1 MIAKPAAIPPI
12 CGANTDSTPA
22 PSVTI
27 SSGHSRFSDRPR
39 GRELGQRVLVLG
51 AGQQVRDRVRRLA
64 CASPCAMPIS
74 VASTHQ
80 PKQT

>member
-12 CGANTDSTPA
+12 CGAKTDSTPA

-27 SSGHSRFSDRPR
+27 SSGHSRLAIVRA
-39 GRELGQRVLVLG
+39 G
-51 AGQQVRDRVRRLA
+51 ARSGSVCWCLA
-64 CASPCAMPIS
+64 LASRFAMAC
-74 VASTHQ
+74 VASLREPMTEPMTVARIHQ